1 MDIPNGAEVPN
12 HVPETLQEEHLTEA
26 RRTVANSRGVRA
38 AARRLATARSDDEA
52 SVIIR
57 RWLPAI
63 YGAHA
68 LAAML
73 TIAFALAT
81 ATFAVG
87 AVVLVGI
94 GVSTIIVRSLAAT
107 LVRQHLASDAVTAR
121 DASS

>member
-1 MDIPNGAEVPN
+1 MDIPDGDEVPS
-12 HVPETLQEEHLTEA
+12 HVPETLQEEHLAEA

-38 AARRLATARSDDEA
+38 AARRMTTARHDDKA
-52 SVIIR
+52 SAIIR
-57 RWLPAI
+57 PWLPSI

-73 TIAFALAT
+73 AIAFAVAT

-94 GVSTIIVRSLAAT
+94 GVSTIVVRSLAAT
-107 LVRQHLASDAVTAR
+107 LVRQHFASGTPTTRNAP
-121 DASS
+121 S